1 VNDHPVLA
9 VTLKL
14 DLRWLDWFVAS
25 RTGRAGTGTAPQHR
39 ARFRRERTVVEL
51 PENERSTFCG
61 VHTPHYAD
69 ALLSSMH
76 PAQLSKAY
84 PPGILFSSETVTR
97 AEASAAKR
105 RRTLFASAYGMN
117 NRTVR

>member
-1 VNDHPVLA
+1 
-9 VTLKL
+9 
-14 DLRWLDWFVAS
+14 
-25 RTGRAGTGTAPQHR
+25 
-39 ARFRRERTVVEL
+39 
-51 PENERSTFCG
+51 
-61 VHTPHYAD
+61 
-69 ALLSSMH
+69 MH